1 MITTLFSK
9 NQTKMQNMVQKI
21 KYTLTASIEI
31 RKVSKQP
38 GVLTQCQDGKI
49 SSTIFG
55 KTIWERL

>member
-9 NQTKMQNMVQKI
+9 NQTKMQNIVQKI

-38 GVLTQCQDGKI
+38 GVLTQFQDGKI